1 MLAPV
6 ASIVIAASAS
16 LALFFT
22 VAPSMPLYSVKDIQ
36 LDHFH
41 ISLFRWMEI
50 SAKLFTGMEVHNDN
64 VLGADLYSTH
74 VDIYYPD
81 WYGVLQHIG
90 YLEETERF
98 GKGGDCN
105 PHEEDDRGMCLP
117 DKTTSGR
124 TSTSSTTIIENTITP
139 TPFFSVQSRGMSTS
153 NPGAITVYVQ
163 HVSPSTYLNILKHI
177 FLQWGKIDIL
187 VSGVAHVKTPLGI
200 PLSLGLVCDNVL
212 DAGRIA
218 FRSQDRR
225 SLKIVGK
232 TCAIEKVSTGW
243 TGILEMAAEVKDRVM
258 EKYSVKGE
266 KLSSNVDHHVQNKDS
281 KYGGPS
287 KAAIVR
293 EEDKGSIQ
301 QLKKNGLEEF
311 ISSSEMILNWHDF

>member
-1 MLAPV
+1 MFYCESYFDSFTDLVRYIIATMLAPF

-16 LALFFT
+16 LALFFA
-22 VAPSMPLYSVKDIQ
+22 VAPSMPLYSVKDIH
-36 LDHFH
+36 LDHIH
-41 ISLFRWMEI
+41 ISPFRWMAI

-81 WYGVLQHIG
+81 WYGDLQHIG

-98 GKGGDCN
+98 SKRGDCN

-117 DKTTSGR
+117 DMTTSGR
-124 TSTSSTTIIENTITP
+124 VSASSTTIIETAITP

-163 HVSPSTYLNILKHI
+163 HVSPSTYLNILKNI

-218 FRSQDRR
+218 FRSEDRR

-232 TCAIEKVSTGW
+232 TCALEKVSTGW
-243 TGILEMAAEVKDRVM
+243 TGILEMAAEVKDRVIEN
-258 EKYSVKGE
+258 EKILTA
-266 KLSSNVDHHVQNKDS
+266 KLRKLQ
-281 KYGGPS
+281 
-287 KAAIVR
+287 
-293 EEDKGSIQ
+293 
-301 QLKKNGLEEF
+301 
-311 ISSSEMILNWHDF
+311 